1 MTIETTASPFVGQR
15 HYVLATDGAC
25 KCNPGPGGWGA
36 LRQLV
41 EADGTISA
49 QSPFA
54 GYQPNTTS
62 VRMEMTAA
70 IKGLSRLTIP
80 ELPVLLLT
88 DNEMVVR
95 GVNEWMPGW
104 KARGWKKANKKPVK
118 NLDLWLELDALA
130 QTRPIVWQ
138 WVKGHAGHELNE
150 MADTLANNGALK
162 VYAKAGLGLKDQH
175 REWFLGEDAVALEEA
190 A

>member
-1 MTIETTASPFVGQR
+1 MHPNNIPSPLAGQR
-15 HYVLATDGAC
+15 HYILATDGAC
-25 KCNPGPGGWGA
+25 LPNPGPGGWGA
-36 LRQLV
+36 IRQLV

-54 GYQPNTTS
+54 GFQPATTS
-62 VRMEMTAA
+62 VRMEMLAA

-80 ELPVLLLT
+80 ELPTLLLT
-88 DNEMVVR
+88 DNQMVVK
-95 GVNEWMPGW
+95 GMTEWLVGW
-104 KARGWKKANKKPVK
+104 KERGWKTADKKPVK

-130 QTRPIVWQ
+130 QTRAICWQ

-150 MADTLANNGALK
+150 MADTLANNGALR
-162 VYAKAGLGLKDQH
+162 VYAKAGSRLKDRH
-175 REWFLGEDAVALEEA
+175 PNWYLGDDALVLEQA